1 MAQQTEV
8 SLRNM
13 MAIMEVGM
21 RRILVMIHC
30 AFLDIVIHWQ
40 VAGATFSSVI
50 KATVFLADINDFDT
64 VNDVYQMFFQEHFP
78 ARAAVQVG

>member
-13 MAIMEVGM
+13 MAIMEV
-21 RRILVMIHC
+21 RRKEWRIWAMVGYFDTLHC
-30 AFLDIVIHWQ
+30 Q

-50 KATVFLADINDFDT
+50 KASVFLADINDFET
-64 VNDVYQMFFQEHFP
+64 VNNVYQMFFQEHFP
-78 ARAAVQVG
+78 ARAAVQVE